1 MTCNPP
7 FYHGVP
13 FKLYVGGT
21 NLSASIEALE
31 RSELEYR
38 SVDCSDPVERSLGSA
53 LAVERSEYSV
63 APGSESAVAAP

>member
-1 MTCNPP
+1 M
-7 FYHGVP
+7 
-13 FKLYVGGT
+13 GGT
-21 NLSASIEALE
+21 NLSASIEVPE

-63 APGSESAVAAP
+63 APGSESAVAVP